1 MPRFVAATRVA
12 GFVAEQL
19 EIGDPSCLKL
29 YPERLPTQREH
40 AREIRALLKVR
51 DFDDLELALREYIAG
66 RVRQPLAP
74 RCTCPDGG
82 GPTSRQRSRLAQQ
95 HRPLTDVAAQPG
107 GELQL
112 DPCLSGP
119 TEPDK

>member
-1 MPRFVAATRVA
+1 MPRFVPATRVA
-12 GFVAEQL
+12 DFVAEQL
-19 EIGDPSCLKL
+19 EIGDSSCLKL

-51 DFDDLELALREYIAG
+51 DLERALREYIAG

-82 GPTSRQRSRLAQQ
+82 GPISRQRSRLAQQ
-95 HRPLTDVAAQPG
+95 HRPLTDVAAQSG

-119 TEPDK
+119 AEPGK

>member
-1 MPRFVAATRVA
+1 MA

-66 RVRQPLAP
+66 RVRQPLAAVHLP
-74 RCTCPDGG
+74 GRRRPD
-82 GPTSRQRSRLAQQ
+82 PISRQRSRLAQQ

-119 TEPDK
+119 AEPDK